1 MCSVSRKNEEI
12 ACHIPAN
19 LKVETLALVIFSN
32 DKIFKPVILSA
43 TMLRRIWVVSRI
55 QSKKGSHIVTMSESR
70 KICCNAS
77 SEDAVRLWHDIIHYL
92 VMSCHNT
99 CICMYHAYGVCG
111 RMKKYDTVYGLF
123 KKHLEI
129 ILLLQN
135 TQNTVQL
142 HFYGVQLRNQVKLYY
157 THETNVAR

>member
-1 MCSVSRKNEEI
+1 MHMVFVDE
-12 ACHIPAN
+12 
-19 LKVETLALVIFSN
+19 
-32 DKIFKPVILSA
+32 
-43 TMLRRIWVVSRI
+43 W
-55 QSKKGSHIVTMSESR
+55 
-70 KICCNAS
+70 
-77 SEDAVRLWHDIIHYL
+77 
-92 VMSCHNT
+92 
-99 CICMYHAYGVCG
+99 
-111 RMKKYDTVYGLF
+111 KKYDTVYGLF